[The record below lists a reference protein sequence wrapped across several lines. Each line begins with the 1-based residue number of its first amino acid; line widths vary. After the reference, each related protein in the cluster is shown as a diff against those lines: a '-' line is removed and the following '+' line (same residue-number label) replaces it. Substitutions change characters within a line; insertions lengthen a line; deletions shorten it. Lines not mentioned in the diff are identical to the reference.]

1 MYFMHNNGIEY
12 TLLIT
17 KTNLYLKAIN
27 LYSS

>member
-1 MYFMHNNGIEY
+1 MHNNGIVY